1 VFHASWSE
9 SLDNSLPLRSARAP
23 GKDCRDDIGPQS
35 HFRFPSRRRL
45 QQPFNSS
52 ERLSLAA
59 PLGRCFDLLQ
69 FLGREPGRYSLATI
83 KGFEVM
89 RMIRRGQCI
98 TCKPYVKD
106 EVSFINMLFDT
117 FTIAA

>member
-1 VFHASWSE
+1 MKTV
-9 SLDNSLPLRSARAP
+9 
-23 GKDCRDDIGPQS
+23 
-35 HFRFPSRRRL
+35 
-45 QQPFNSS
+45 SS
-52 ERLSLAA
+52 
-59 PLGRCFDLLQ
+59 
-69 FLGREPGRYSLATI
+69 TI

-106 EVSFINMLFDT
+106 EVCFINMLFDT